1 MPKNPV
7 QIHSD
12 LLDQVV
18 KEARVSERRRM
29 NFNFHQL
36 EDPAN
41 RMLNAIEPESYIRP
55 HRHLEPPRDEAFFV
69 LRGQVVVVL
78 FKDDGSFEHVCR
90 LDLETEHFGTDI
102 PAGWYHT
109 IVSLQSGSVFYEV
122 KAGPYEPAKAKEFA
136 SWAPGDNTPEA
147 AVYLEQL
154 KKIISEFV

>member
-7 QIHSD
+7 QIQSD

-18 KEARVSERRRM
+18 KEARASERRRM

-69 LRGQVVVVL
+69 MRGKGVVVL
-78 FKDDGSFEHVCR
+78 FNDDGSVEMFVGLIWKLNILVQTFPLAGFTPLSLFRVGVCF
-90 LDLETEHFGTDI
+90 T
-102 PAGWYHT
+102 
-109 IVSLQSGSVFYEV
+109 
-122 KAGPYEPAKAKEFA
+122 K
-136 SWAPGDNTPEA
+136 
-147 AVYLEQL
+147 
-154 KKIISEFV
+154 

>member
-18 KEARVSERRRM
+18 KEARASERRRM

-69 LRGQVVVVL
+69 LRGKGLLYFSRMMGASNMFVGLIWKLNILVQTFPLAGITPLSL
-78 FKDDGSFEHVCR
+78 FRVG
-90 LDLETEHFGTDI
+90 
-102 PAGWYHT
+102 
-109 IVSLQSGSVFYEV
+109 VFFT
-122 KAGPYEPAKAKEFA
+122 K
-136 SWAPGDNTPEA
+136 
-147 AVYLEQL
+147 
-154 KKIISEFV
+154 

>member
-1 MPKNPV
+1 MPKQPV
-7 QIHSD
+7 FIHSS
-12 LLDQVV
+12 LMEHLVQ
-18 KEARVSERRRM
+18 EARISKRQRM
-29 NFNFHQL
+29 NSNFHQL

-69 LRGQVVVVL
+69 LRGKGVVVL
-78 FKDDGSFEHVCR
+78 FKDDGSVEHVCR
-90 LDLETEHFGTDI
+90 LDLETGNFGTDI

-136 SWAPGDNTPEA
+136 SWAPGDNTAEA
-147 AVYLEQL
+147 AVYFKQL
-154 KKIISEFV
+154 KKIISEFD